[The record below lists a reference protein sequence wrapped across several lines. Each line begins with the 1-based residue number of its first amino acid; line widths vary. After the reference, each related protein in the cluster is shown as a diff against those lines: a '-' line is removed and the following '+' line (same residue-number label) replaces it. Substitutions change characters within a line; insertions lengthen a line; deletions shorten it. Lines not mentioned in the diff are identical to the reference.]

1 MTLIKYLLDL
11 LGLLFCAE
19 LFYIAFAY
27 TNSLFISTKKEYNK
41 NSKYFR
47 GLLYS
52 GSWEMIYFSGSRPHV
67 TGKEKL
73 PKDSRFVIVCNHRSN
88 FDPVIT
94 WYALRKYDLAY
105 ISKPE
110 NFKVFTYGKIIRRC
124 CFIPLIRGNPR
135 LAIPVFDRAVN
146 LINDNQVSI
155 GIYPEGTR
163 SKTCELLPFHNGVF
177 KIAQRAQVP
186 VVVACIQGTEK
197 IHKNFPFKKTPVQLD
212 ILDVIPTEK
221 VLSQRTCELGDYCR
235 TLMENHLAGKKSS

>member
-1 MTLIKYLLDL
+1 MTLIKYSLDL

-135 LAIPVFDRAVN
+135 LAIRYAKRI
-146 LINDNQVSI
+146 INEHQGMTPTMIAPGTKVYELVEELVKYLPEDVKHFFF
-155 GIYPEGTR
+155 GI
-163 SKTCELLPFHNGVF
+163 
-177 KIAQRAQVP
+177 
-186 VVVACIQGTEK
+186 
-197 IHKNFPFKKTPVQLD
+197 
-212 ILDVIPTEK
+212 
-221 VLSQRTCELGDYCR
+221 
-235 TLMENHLAGKKSS
+235 AGKMSLAFHSTL

>member
-1 MTLIKYLLDL
+1 MIGTILPYP
-11 LGLLFCAE
+11 
-19 LFYIAFAY
+19 AF
-27 TNSLFISTKKEYNK
+27 S
-41 NSKYFR
+41 
-47 GLLYS
+47 
-52 GSWEMIYFSGSRPHV
+52 
-67 TGKEKL
+67 EKPQLRNRL
-73 PKDSRFVIVCNHRSN
+73 PAFLSHS
-88 FDPVIT
+88 
-94 WYALRKYDLAY
+94 
-105 ISKPE
+105 
-110 NFKVFTYGKIIRRC
+110 
-124 CFIPLIRGNPR
+124 R

-146 LINDNQVSI
+146 LINDNQLSI

-186 VVVACIQGTEK
+186 VVVACIKRTEK